1 MYIPQEADEDEYET
15 SEDEE
20 PEREPERDHRYRNAD
35 NYEQEYYGTSESE

>member
-15 SEDEE
+15 SDDEE
-20 PEREPERDHRYRNAD
+20 PEHDHRYQNAD